1 LKAEESRF
9 EVGSAIGNIVSRNE
23 AKLVPELI
31 VQANKTKDVYIF
43 IYIFKEMLNYNVKP
57 FAYVTQL
64 IEWLLSNSENK
75 FEAESNYYI
84 TSECVGKLA
93 FVSQ

>member
-1 LKAEESRF
+1 
-9 EVGSAIGNIVSRNE
+9 
-23 AKLVPELI
+23 VPEL
-31 VQANKTKDVYIF
+31 VALGNKSKDVYIF

-57 FAYVTQL
+57 FQYVTEL
-64 IEWLLSNSENK
+64 IEWLLTKSENK

-93 FVSQ
+93 FISQEATQKVIASAQSDN